1 MPFHV
6 SNMAAGYEIVTM
18 VGALNQQMAA
28 VTDRKTLQIRR
39 IVVVIEIVVKMV
51 IEYFVYTSKAIINAQ
66 AKSNDH
72 CRYCG

>member
-51 IEYFVYTSKAIINAQ
+51 IEYFVL
-66 AKSNDH
+66 H
-72 CRYCG
+72 